1 MPTLPSSF
9 LNSMPTNFEL
19 YEKIGDTT
27 ENLLGFS
34 FHILFL
40 AWLDRS

>member
-40 AWLDRS
+40 TWLDRS